1 MGLKIWVAA
10 IFSNGLF
17 NRKSKKKCVCVK
29 KNLINRDVVKMEER
43 DSGGIEVLKLE
54 KIEEKRCCEY
64 ERKRWWMDRN

>member
-1 MGLKIWVAA
+1 
-10 IFSNGLF
+10 
-17 NRKSKKKCVCVK
+17 
-29 KNLINRDVVKMEER
+29 MEER